1 MCTRNNNFSN
11 RDQKGEI
18 IVVDY
23 KFSDDTIGANGGT
36 IPFRYKKLFCFFY
49 FLACL

>member
-18 IVVDY
+18 IVADY
-23 KFSDDTIGANGGT
+23 KFSDDTIGAYGGNYT
-36 IPFRYKKLFCFFY
+36 I
-49 FLACL
+49 